1 MTELAPDTA
10 AILTAHDSLVLAS
23 METPVEMQ
31 LVMDWLGQQRA
42 RNPEVKFDL
51 SKLPEL
57 PSGFDSGVP
66 RTELTALVEQ
76 LQSGPES
83 GDDRSIVPV
92 RVFWMNL

>member
-1 MTELAPDTA
+1 VTELAPDTA

-57 PSGFDSGVP
+57 PPASIPGWP
-66 RTELTALVEQ
+66 RQ
-76 LQSGPES
+76 
-83 GDDRSIVPV
+83 
-92 RVFWMNL
+92 N